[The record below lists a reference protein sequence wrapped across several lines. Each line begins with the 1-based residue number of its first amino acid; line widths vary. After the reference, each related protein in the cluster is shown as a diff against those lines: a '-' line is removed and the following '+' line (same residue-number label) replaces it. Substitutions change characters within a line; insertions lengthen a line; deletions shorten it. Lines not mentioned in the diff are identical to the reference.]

1 MVYDLWFT
9 IKYACYR
16 RSSDRKSIPEQ
27 AYKDLMETLI
37 LYVEVDCADR
47 EFHFRKNEKIQY
59 KHLTRRGAGLSWLTR
74 IEANGD
80 KKDRNTIVA
89 REVKDIYDWYTNR
102 RLQKVSESNDI
113 AWEYFYRAVKII
125 RYL

>member
-9 IKYACYR
+9 IKYTYYR
-16 RSSDRKSIPEQ
+16 RSSDRQHIADR
-27 AYKDLMETLI
+27 AYKDLMESLI

-47 EFHFRKNEKIQY
+47 EFDFRKGEKISF
-59 KHLTRRGAGLSWLTR
+59 KHLTRRGAGLAWLTR

-80 KKDRNTIVA
+80 KKDRSTIVA
-89 REVKDIYDWYTNR
+89 REAKDIYDWYTNR

-113 AWEYFYRAVKII
+113 MWDYYYRAVKII